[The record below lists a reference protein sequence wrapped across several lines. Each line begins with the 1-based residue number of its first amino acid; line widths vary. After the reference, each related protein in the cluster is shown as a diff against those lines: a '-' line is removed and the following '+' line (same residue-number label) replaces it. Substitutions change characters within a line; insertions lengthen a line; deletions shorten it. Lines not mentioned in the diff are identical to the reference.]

1 MVITLDTI
9 EIEVTKKKM
18 KNLRIRVTAP
28 QGRVLVSAPL
38 RMKDGEIISVLKEK
52 LDWIKSAVQKAQ
64 TADIPQQRSE
74 EERLSNLL
82 KILSEVSKNP
92 EYRTEIDES
101 ALKAALRG
109 GLSADKS
116 AEIILKAKLSRL
128 VPLWEKQTGLYC
140 SAWKIK
146 KVKSYWGKCSFQTRE
161 LTFNLSLA
169 EKTDDCIEYVVLHEL
184 AHIRY
189 PNHGKDFKAFLS
201 KYMPQWSM
209 IHQKLKSTEK

>member
-1 MVITLDTI
+1 MVITLDSI
-9 EIEVTKKKM
+9 EIEVAKKKM
-18 KNLRIRVTAP
+18 KSLRIRVTAP
-28 QGRVLVSAPL
+28 QGKVLVSAPL

-52 LDWIKSAVQKAQ
+52 LDWIKAAVQKAQ
-64 TADIPQQRSE
+64 AAEIPRQRSK

-82 KILSEVSKNP
+82 KILSELSENP

-101 ALKAALRG
+101 ALKAAQSGR
-109 GLSADKS
+109 LSADES
-116 AEIILKAKLSRL
+116 AEIILKAKLSKF

-146 KVKSYWGKCSFQTRE
+146 KVKSYWGKCNFQTRE

-169 EKTDDCIEYVVLHEL
+169 EKTDDCIKYVVLHEL

-201 KYMPQWSM
+201 RYMPQWSV
-209 IHQKLKSTEK
+209 IRQKLKAAEK